1 MSDAD
6 GTPAEADD
14 ATTPGGVWRRYK
26 PADPYGMVLL
36 GALGFGLLALLPA
49 IQGGSLLGYSVGSWL
64 SMQVL
69 ILALIFAFTAQ
80 AWNIMSGFTGYFSFG
95 HAAFFGIGAYTTM
108 KLTNEAAMNP
118 WITMIVGG
126 LIAAALALLVGHL
139 TFRYNLRGH
148 YFALATFAI
157 AMVVFAGVRNA
168 AELGGSAGYY
178 RPLPSDY
185 GLDFGLLA
193 FQFREL
199 EPYYFLMLG
208 FLLLVTV
215 IAWLLKRSQI
225 GYYMLAIRENES
237 AARSL
242 GIDAYRY
249 KMMAFAVSAF
259 FTAWAGTFW
268 SMRFN
273 TIRPDVVFNLFRN
286 VEILLAAVVGGLGGI
301 AGPIVGA
308 LFVFPIAEFFRIEL
322 GGSLHGIDQVIY
334 GIALILVAL
343 FLPEGLTSIP
353 KRIRKWREEREDS
366 ED

>member
-1 MSDAD
+1 MSDDDAAAAAD
-6 GTPAEADD
+6 GGANVSGLWQRYRPAE
-14 ATTPGGVWRRYK
+14 
-26 PADPYGMVLL
+26 PYGTLL
-36 GALGFGLLALLPA
+36 VGTLGFGLLALLPA
-49 IQGGSLLGYSVGSWL
+49 IQSGSLFGYSVGSWL

-118 WITMIVGG
+118 WLTMLLGG
-126 LIAAALALLVGHL
+126 LIAAALALVVGHL

-168 AELGGSAGYY
+168 TELGGSAGYY
-178 RPLPSDY
+178 RPLPGDY

-193 FQFREL
+193 FQFRDL

-215 IAWLLKRSQI
+215 VAWLLKRSQI

-249 KMMAFAVSAF
+249 KMIAFAVSAF

-286 VEILLAAVVGGLGGI
+286 IEILLAAVVGGIGVIG
-301 AGPIVGA
+301 GPIVGA
-308 LFVFPIAEFFRIEL
+308 FFVFPVAEFFRIEF

-334 GIALILVAL
+334 GVALILVAL

-353 KRIRKWREEREDS
+353 ERIRNWRENRED
-366 ED
+366 